1 MQWIFHW
8 SQVHS
13 RECNAS
19 LPSGQIK
26 KPIPPAVPDPYPFR
40 CSISELWYQISVLW
54 TCKTVYDDI
63 NFLMTHL
70 LNHPGPSES
79 HRRSGYLEHSDDALH
94 RRDDGGWVY
103 LGCLTQLWSYFYRAT
118 CSTVWKTD
126 LSRLHV
132 YKKVRRTLPGK
143 VTFDEQ
149 PEHNTRP

>member
-13 RECNAS
+13 RERNAS
-19 LPSGQIK
+19 HPSGQIK
-26 KPIPPAVPDPYPFR
+26 KPIPRLAPDPYPCR
-40 CSISELWYQISVLW
+40 NSISELWYQICVLW

-79 HRRSGYLEHSDDALH
+79 HLRSGYLEHSDDALH
-94 RRDDGGWVY
+94 RQDEDTTRPGAGNIRPVWHKYEMKSFLWAY
-103 LGCLTQLWSYFYRAT
+103 LMLKICP
-118 CSTVWKTD
+118 VI
-126 LSRLHV
+126 
-132 YKKVRRTLPGK
+132 LPWQ

-149 PEHNTRP
+149 TQQNTGP